1 METKELLNV
10 LEKVKPGIASKNVIE
25 SMTYFYF
32 SGTDIITYNDQI
44 SIQHPFKTKF
54 NLFVKA
60 QDLYKLI
67 SKLTEKEIKIEEK
80 DGKLSL
86 TCKTLKANLN
96 TMNDPE
102 VIERI
107 KNVSDS
113 LNKAEWKS
121 LPENFC
127 DSITLCSFST
137 STRDSDGTL
146 TCVHIDGKHCVS
158 SDNNRISHAILT
170 EEMDNMFIKATE
182 IKNLDNIRPT
192 QYSVTKSWL
201 HFKNA
206 DNCIFSI
213 RKITG
218 EFPAYL
224 QFFNFEGK
232 EVNLPKEILEGINLT
247 SILAGDSNP
256 AIKFKIAKGF
266 CMLSS
271 NSDAGTIT
279 HRSKIKYNDEEINFT
294 INPDFL
300 KQMMSHSSTIT
311 VGEDKAK
318 LQTGNSFSLLT
329 LFFS

>member
-1 METKELLNV
+1 MKTKELLTV
-10 LEKVKPGIASKNVIE
+10 LEMVKPGIASKNVIE

-44 SIQHPFKTKF
+44 SIQHPFKSEF

-80 DGKLSL
+80 NNKLNL

-96 TMNDPE
+96 TINDSE
-102 VIERI
+102 MIEKI

-113 LNKAEWKS
+113 LKKVKWKS

-127 DSITLCSFST
+127 NSIILCLPST
-137 STRDSDGTL
+137 STKDSDGTL
-146 TCVHIDGKHCVS
+146 TCVNIDGKNCIS

-170 EEMDNMFIKATE
+170 EEMDDMFIKASE
-182 IKNLDNIRPT
+182 IKNLDTIQPK
-192 QYSVTKSWL
+192 QYSITKSWL

-218 EFPAYL
+218 EFPDYL
-224 QFFNFEGK
+224 QFFNFDGK
-232 EVNLPKEILEGINLT
+232 EINLPKEILEGINLT
-247 SILAGDSNP
+247 SILAGDSDP
-256 AIKFKIAKGF
+256 AIKFKITKGF

-279 HRSKIKYNDEEINFT
+279 HRSKIKYNGEEINFT

-300 KQMMSHSSTIT
+300 KEMMSHSATIT
-311 VGEDKAK
+311 VGDDKAK